1 MLQKEPERTTIQ
13 STAEEHK
20 RQEYMS
26 KHSSVTARKQHFQS
40 NLSLKF
46 QRKPF
51 TKSSISDH
59 FWPPF
64 GPLDPFWEGSGS
76 QRETERILD
85 TILLDFWWIWGAL
98 GYPFG
103 SLLAEKPL
111 RMTSR
116 ALFLRFWKSSSKNT
130 EICMISD
137 SLQPSRLSSRA
148 REGSIFTI
156 YP

>member
-1 MLQKEPERTTIQ
+1 MVGSLSLSYYPYLPLSDSPPLVLPLKGTPSSPTSSCLTSRRFPEPVVAKGPESAEQCRFHSLGIQRDRELSRRAHMLQKEPKRTTIQ

-26 KHSSVTARKQHFQS
+26 KHSSVTARKKHFQS

-76 QRETERILD
+76 QRETE
-85 TILLDFWWIWGAL
+85 
-98 GYPFG
+98 
-103 SLLAEKPL
+103 
-111 RMTSR
+111 
-116 ALFLRFWKSSSKNT
+116 
-130 EICMISD
+130 
-137 SLQPSRLSSRA
+137 
-148 REGSIFTI
+148 
-156 YP
+156 